1 MHPKD
6 RADLRAL
13 QRAQDRAELTERL
26 ERQLVTPLEGE
37 ALEPAARDLL
47 KQITDA
53 LELAQEATAETARAA
68 ASTHPTPH
76 KAPHSARIAP
86 TSSAPRVALINV
98 WGDDLTAVEAARVST
113 GGLEHID
120 TAAPSPVDLTANT
133 RRPPSTPQQAAK
145 DERLLRYLWTHAH
158 TSPFE
163 HAGATFAI
171 SAPLFVTRQMMRHR
185 TLSYNEISRRYTSE
199 GLEIWT
205 PLISDMRPQHSR
217 ALQCSREG
225 ETIERASEL
234 SAKMRAHAHASAA
247 LYEELI
253 SAGLAREVARAVL
266 PTATYTRFYVSGN
279 LLNILKMIRL
289 RATSHAQPE
298 ARAVALEM
306 AEVLRARFPLT
317 LDLVLSSEEET
328 P

>member
-6 RADLRAL
+6 RADIRAS
-13 QRAQDRAELTERL
+13 QRAQDRAELTARL
-26 ERQLVTPLEGE
+26 ERQLVAPLEGE

-47 KQITDA
+47 QQITDA

-68 ASTHPTPH
+68 SSTLPPPPAHGAH
-76 KAPHSARIAP
+76 IAP
-86 TSSAPRVALINV
+86 YASAPRVALLKT

-113 GGLEHID
+113 GDFIEAL
-120 TAAPSPVDLTANT
+120 TPSPVDLTAQT
-133 RRPPSTPQQAAK
+133 RPPSTPQQKNK
-145 DERLLRYLWTHAH
+145 DQRLLSYLWEHLH

-163 HAGATFAI
+163 HSGATFALCV
-171 SAPLFVTRQMMRHR
+171 PLFVARQIMRHR
-185 TLSYNEISRRYTSE
+185 TLSYNEISRRYTSQ

-205 PLISDMRPQHSR
+205 PSISDMRPQHSR

-225 ETIERASEL
+225 ETIERAAEL
-234 SAKMRAHAHASAA
+234 TARIREHHAKSAA

-279 LLNILKMIRL
+279 LLNILKLIKL
-289 RATSHAQPE
+289 RATAHAQPE

-306 AEVLRARFPLT
+306 AEVLKAHFPLT
-317 LDLVLSSEEET
+317 LELVLSSDSEEGK
-328 P
+328 

>member
-53 LELAQEATAETARAA
+53 LELAQEATAETVTAA
-68 ASTHPTPH
+68 ASTRPTPH
-76 KAPHSARIAP
+76 TPPHSARIAP

-133 RRPPSTPQQAAK
+133 RPPSTPQQAAK
-145 DERLLRYLWTHAH
+145 DERLLSYLWTHAH

-163 HAGATFAI
+163 HAGATFAL
-171 SAPLFVTRQMMRHR
+171 SVPLFVARQVMRHR

-205 PLISDMRPQHSR
+205 PAINDMRPQHSR

-225 ETIERASEL
+225 ERIERASEL